1 MDVPGQNKIK
11 LILDIKDI
19 SCDIAT
25 DMLMIFFSN
34 KRINGIVPRDY
45 KHQLFFRTKK
55 RERSMCPIIECN
67 ITCETTANVD

>member
-1 MDVPGQNKIK
+1 MDVPVQNKIK

-45 KHQLFFRTKK
+45 
-55 RERSMCPIIECN
+55 
-67 ITCETTANVD
+67 

>member
-1 MDVPGQNKIK
+1 MHTFIIYKINMKYKTKNKIM

-25 DMLMIFFSN
+25 DMLMIFFYN

-45 KHQLFFRTKK
+45 
-55 RERSMCPIIECN
+55 
-67 ITCETTANVD
+67 